1 MEYGCQGVQGVP
13 IFKLNAK
20 LKAIKK
26 ALKRKSKDVFGC
38 LSQKVLRARMELE
51 LVQNSI
57 LQKPGDTRFC
67 G

>member
-1 MEYGCQGVQGVP
+1 M
-13 IFKLNAK
+13 FKLNAK

-26 ALKRKSKDVFGC
+26 ASKRKSKDGFGC
-38 LSQKVLRARMELE
+38 LSQKVLRAIMELE

>member
-1 MEYGCQGVQGVP
+1 M
-13 IFKLNAK
+13 FKFNAQ

-26 ALKRKSKDVFGC
+26 ALKWKSKDVFGC

-57 LQKPGDTRFC
+57 LQKLGDTRFC